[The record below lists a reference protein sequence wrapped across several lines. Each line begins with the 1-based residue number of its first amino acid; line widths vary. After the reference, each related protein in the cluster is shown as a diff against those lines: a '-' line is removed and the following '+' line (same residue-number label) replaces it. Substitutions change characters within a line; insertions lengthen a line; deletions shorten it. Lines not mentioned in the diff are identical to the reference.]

1 MERSEEKRHASYL
14 NMIDAVE
21 RLSRGEEMSEEWEF
35 NQMCEVRELT
45 RYCSDFSQVNLER
58 QDKEFRAQAT
68 SAHLALQSLLTSFD
82 ARVYLTFCQCIL
94 RLLSMLD
101 EDDDL
106 VESFAKL
113 RH

>member
-1 MERSEEKRHASYL
+1 
-14 NMIDAVE
+14 MIDAVE

-35 NQMCEVRELT
+35 NQVCELRELT

-58 QDKEFRAQAT
+58 QDKAFRAQAT
-68 SAHLALQSLLTSFD
+68 SAHLAFQSLLTSFD
-82 ARVYLTFCQCIL
+82 TRVYLSFCQCVL

-113 RH
+113 SH